1 MRVQERKWRQEEEA
15 LEGQLHAEDGKRKKC
30 HRKTLSERQEPSKF
44 PGAHGRV
51 GQAGATQPG
60 MGFLHREYNL
70 SSCVPDEPDLG
81 QVFYFP
87 VLRRKTRS
95 LIPSH
100 LEFFGRLIFLAK
112 TNVTRVAHGF
122 SWAQG
127 FGEGTFRFCTA
138 SAYESLPLGS
148 NTHLSYI
155 RNLRAANLSPCLL
168 ED

>member
-1 MRVQERKWRQEEEA
+1 MRVQGRKWRQEEEA

-100 LEFFGRLIFLAK
+100 LEFFGRL
-112 TNVTRVAHGF
+112 F
-122 SWAQG
+122 SWRRQMSLG
-127 FGEGTFRFCTA
+127 LLMGSLGHKGLERGPSA
-138 SAYESLPLGS
+138 SAQPLPMSLS
-148 NTHLSYI
+148 
-155 RNLRAANLSPCLL
+155 LL
-168 ED
+168 EATHICLISGTSGQPI